1 MNAKQVFEM
10 IMSAA
15 LRQLETTESGQ
26 TLIAA
31 GFKKHA
37 LDLLHC
43 SAANAAQ
50 PIAVEIEDLMEQA
63 LLGRTPTQG

>member
-26 TLIAA
+26 ILIAA
-31 GFKKHA
+31 GFKTQA
-37 LDLLHC
+37 MDLLHC
-43 SAANAAQ
+43 SAANAAN
-50 PIAVEIEDLMEQA
+50 PIAAEIEDLLETEKF
-63 LLGRTPTQG
+63 GHK